1 MSPKNSNKEIL
12 VVDDDQAIRWT
23 LKEALQSWGFMPI
36 EAGTVA
42 EATKVFNSHL
52 PSAVLLDIDLPD
64 GSGLDVLREIKS
76 EHHDAI
82 VIMITGNVHIDNT
95 ISALRGGAYDF
106 IGKPITLEELRVT
119 IRNAIETHDLRR
131 EVDQVRKERA
141 REFNFRQIVGEST
154 AMKKMLGLAAKV
166 AESDVVSVLLQGES
180 GTGKDLVAK
189 AIHYGS
195 QRAERPFVA
204 VNCAALPATLIESE
218 LFGYEKGAFTDAKA
232 RKEGLFEQAEGGTL
246 LLDEIGELELSLQAK
261 LLRVLEEGAF
271 RRVGGLKDI
280 PMDVRVLAASNRD
293 LKSESEA
300 GRFRLD
306 LYYRLS
312 VIQIDI
318 PPLRERGDDVLL
330 LAQHY
335 IDTIGSRLK
344 RNRKISELSP
354 EARDVFRRYHWPGN
368 VRELRNVIERALI
381 LEEND
386 QITTEYLPGGLL
398 MSPRPSS
405 LTSGADLPA
414 QFVLPAEGI
423 SLDEAELSFVRQAI
437 ERSGGNQT
445 RAAELLGISRDQLRY
460 RLKKLE
466 EVQVNPDPMT

>member
-1 MSPKNSNKEIL
+1 MSPRNSTKEIL
-12 VVDDDQAIRWT
+12 VVDDDQVIRWT
-23 LKEALQSWGFMPI
+23 LKEALQSWGFTST
-36 EAGTVA
+36 EAGTVG
-42 EATKVFNSHL
+42 EATKLFNSHL
-52 PSAVLLDIDLPD
+52 PAAVLLDIDLPD
-64 GSGLDVLREIKS
+64 GSGLDVLREIKK
-76 EHHDAI
+76 EQPDAI
-82 VIMITGNVHIDNT
+82 VIMITGNVQIDNT

-106 IGKPITLEELRVT
+106 IGKPINLEELRVT
-119 IRNAIETHDLRR
+119 IRNAIEASHLRR
-131 EVDQVRKERA
+131 EVKQVRKERE
-141 REFNFRQIVGEST
+141 REFNFRQIVGDSR
-154 AMKKMLGLAAKV
+154 AMQRMLNLATKV
-166 AESDVVSVLLQGES
+166 AESDVGSVLLQGES

-280 PMDVRVLAASNRD
+280 QLDVRVLAASNRD
-293 LKSESEA
+293 LKTESEA
-300 GRFRLD
+300 SRFRLD

-344 RNRKISELSP
+344 RSRKINGLSS
-354 EARDVFRRYHWPGN
+354 EARDVFRKYHWPGN

-398 MSPRPSS
+398 MSPGEPS
-405 LTSGADLPA
+405 LIMAADA
-414 QFVLPAEGI
+414 SVQFVLPTEGI

-466 EVQVNPDPMT
+466 EVQVAPD